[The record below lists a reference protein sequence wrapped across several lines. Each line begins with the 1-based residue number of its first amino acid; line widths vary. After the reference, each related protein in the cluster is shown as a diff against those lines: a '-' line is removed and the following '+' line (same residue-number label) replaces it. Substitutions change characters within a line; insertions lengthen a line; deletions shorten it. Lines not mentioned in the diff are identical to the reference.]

1 MADDISL
8 FDRRM
13 RGPAGIAIA
22 AGIVLGL
29 LTGYTVGAGTP
40 DGPSWTLVVP
50 FALVPLGVVPDPFA
64 LGNPVVAAAAIGWA
78 GCALPSPQDFALVW
92 YPERALAAHE

>member
-22 AGIVLGL
+22 AGVVLGL
-29 LTGYTVGAGTP
+29 LTGYTVDAGTP
-40 DGPSWTLVVP
+40 DGPSWTFVVP
-50 FALVPLGVVPDPFA
+50 FALLATVFLYLGAYRNLSKQV
-64 LGNPVVAAAAIGWA
+64 GN
-78 GCALPSPQDFALVW
+78 
-92 YPERALAAHE
+92 E

>member
-13 RGPAGIAIA
+13 RGPAGIAVA
-22 AGIVLGL
+22 AGVILGL

-40 DGPSWTLVVP
+40 DGPSWTLIAP
-50 FALVPLGVVPDPFA
+50 FALLATVFLYLGAYRNLSKRVR
-64 LGNPVVAAAAIGWA
+64 N
-78 GCALPSPQDFALVW
+78 Q
-92 YPERALAAHE
+92 

>member
-1 MADDISL
+1 MTDDISL

-22 AGIVLGL
+22 AGVILGL

-50 FALVPLGVVPDPFA
+50 FALLASVFLYLGAYRNLSKRVGDT
-64 LGNPVVAAAAIGWA
+64 
-78 GCALPSPQDFALVW
+78 
-92 YPERALAAHE
+92 

>member
-13 RGPAGIAIA
+13 RGAAGIALA
-22 AGIVLGL
+22 AGVVLGL

-40 DGPSWTLVVP
+40 DGPSWILVVP
-50 FALVPLGVVPDPFA
+50 FALLASVFLYLGA
-64 LGNPVVAAAAIGWA
+64 YRNLSKRA
-78 GCALPSPQDFALVW
+78 GDT
-92 YPERALAAHE
+92 

>member
-22 AGIVLGL
+22 AGAILGL
-29 LTGYTVGAGTP
+29 LTGYTVNAGTP
-40 DGPSWTLVVP
+40 DGPSWTFVVP
-50 FALVPLGVVPDPFA
+50 FALLATVFLYLGAYRNLSKQV
-64 LGNPVVAAAAIGWA
+64 GN
-78 GCALPSPQDFALVW
+78 
-92 YPERALAAHE
+92 E

>member
-13 RGPAGIAIA
+13 RGAAGIALA
-22 AGIVLGL
+22 AGVVLGL

-50 FALVPLGVVPDPFA
+50 FALLASVFLYLGA
-64 LGNPVVAAAAIGWA
+64 YRNLSKRA
-78 GCALPSPQDFALVW
+78 GDT
-92 YPERALAAHE
+92 